1 MNEIELTPKQIVAE
15 LDKYIVGQGEAK
27 KSVAI
32 ALRNRWR
39 RKRLSEDMQNEII
52 PKNILLIGPTGVGK
66 TEIARRLARLV
77 GAPFI
82 KVEATKY
89 TEVGYVGRDVE
100 QIIRDLVANAIRMVQ
115 EQESQRYERKAEE
128 EANKRILQVLWPK
141 KKSVTDK
148 VPNPMDVFFSS
159 GDEGEEKEEPKQLE
173 EPMSGRRQQML
184 DDIRQHKMDDREIE
198 VEVAEQ
204 ERTIQGILTGN
215 STEELTNNFQEM
227 LGSILPKKKK
237 MKKMTIAKAREV
249 FKEEELEKC
258 LDMDVIVD
266 KAIEATEEAGIVF
279 IDEFDKIAEKG
290 RSNGPDVSREGVQRD
305 ILPIVEGATVNT
317 KYGPVKTDHI
327 LFIAA
332 GAFHVSKPSDLIPE
346 LQGRFPIRVELQSL
360 TVDDFRRILTE
371 PNQSLVKQY
380 TALLAT
386 DGVTLEFTDD
396 GINAIAEYAHRVN
409 QETENIG
416 ARRLHTIL
424 EKILENVAYEAPDIE
439 TKHIVIDKAFVAD
452 KLNDVVQNVDLSH
465 YICKKAYSAVKT
477 AYSMNKSKPA

>member
-159 GDEGEEKEEPKQLE
+159 GDEGEGKEEPKQLE

-465 YICKKAYSAVKT
+465 YIL
-477 AYSMNKSKPA
+477 

>member
-1 MNEIELTPKQIVAE
+1 MEKTELTPKQIVAE
-15 LDKYIVGQGEAK
+15 LNKYIVGQSEAK
-27 KSVAI
+27 KSVSI

-39 RKRLSEDMQNEII
+39 RKRLSEDMQDEII

-66 TEIARRLARLV
+66 TEIARRLAKLV

-115 EQESQRYERKAEE
+115 EQESQRYEEKAKE
-128 EANKRILQVLWPK
+128 EANKRILQVFWPK
-141 KKSVTDK
+141 KSIKEK
-148 VPNPMDVFFSS
+148 VKNPMDVFFSS
-159 GDEGEEKEEPKQLE
+159 DDDDETPEEPKQLE
-173 EPMSGRRQQML
+173 EPKSDRRQKMFE
-184 DDIRQHKMDDREIE
+184 DICAHKMDDREIE

-204 ERTIQGILTGN
+204 NQGFQGILTGN

-227 LGSILPKKKK
+227 LGSIMPKKKK
-237 MKKMTIAKAREV
+237 KKKMTVAKAREI

-258 LDMDVIVD
+258 LDMDIIVD
-266 KAIEATEEAGIVF
+266 KAIEATEESGIVF

-290 RSNGPDVSREGVQRD
+290 HANGPDVSREGVQRD

-346 LQGRFPIRVELQSL
+346 LQGRFPIRVELDAL
-360 TVDDFRRILTE
+360 TKDDFVRILKD
-371 PNQSLVKQY
+371 PQNSLLKQY
-380 TALLAT
+380 IALLKA
-386 DGVTLEFTDD
+386 DGVDLVFTAEAVDK
-396 GINAIAEYAHRVN
+396 IAEIAFEVN
-409 QETENIG
+409 QGTDNIG
-416 ARRLHTIL
+416 ARRLATIL
-424 EKILENVAYEAPDIE
+424 EKLLEEVLYEGPDMEMGQITITQAYVEQKLSDIVKNKDLTKFIL
-439 TKHIVIDKAFVAD
+439 
-452 KLNDVVQNVDLSH
+452 
-465 YICKKAYSAVKT
+465 
-477 AYSMNKSKPA
+477 

>member
-1 MNEIELTPKQIVAE
+1 MEQASWTPKQIVAE
-15 LDKYIVGQGEAK
+15 LNKYIVGQVEAK

-39 RKRLSEDMQNEII
+39 RKRLSEAMQDEII

-66 TEIARRLARLV
+66 TEIARRLAKLV

-100 QIIRDLVANAIRMVQ
+100 QMIRDLVANAIRMVQ
-115 EQESQRYERKAEE
+115 EQESQRYEEKAEA
-128 EANKRILQVLWPK
+128 EANKRILQVFWPK
-141 KKSVTDK
+141 KSVAEK
-148 VPNPMDVFFSS
+148 VKNPMDVFFGSDD
-159 GDEGEEKEEPKQLE
+159 DEAKEEPKQLE
-173 EPMSGRRQQML
+173 EGNSDRRQKML
-184 DDIRQHKMDDREIE
+184 EDICAHKMDEREIE

-204 ERTIQGILTGN
+204 SPGFQGILTGN

-227 LGSILPKKKK
+227 LGSIMPKKKK
-237 MKKMTIAKAREV
+237 KKKMTVAKAREI

-258 LDMDVIVD
+258 LDMDTIVD
-266 KAIEATEEAGIVF
+266 KAVAATEESGIVF

-290 RSNGPDVSREGVQRD
+290 RTNGPDVSREGVQRD

-360 TVDDFRRILTE
+360 TVEDFRRILTE
-371 PNQSLVKQY
+371 PSQSLVKQY
-380 TALLAT
+380 TALLET
-386 DGVTLEFTDD
+386 EGLTLEFTDD
-396 GINAIAEYAHRVN
+396 GINAIAEYAYRVN
-409 QETENIG
+409 RETENIG

-424 EKILENVAYEAPDIE
+424 EKILEDVAYEAPDIDE
-439 TKHIVIDKAFVAD
+439 KHIVINQDFVAG
-452 KLNDVVQNVDLSH
+452 KLHDVVQNVDLSH
-465 YICKKAYSAVKT
+465 YIL
-477 AYSMNKSKPA
+477 

>member
-115 EQESQRYERKAEE
+115 EQESQRYEQKAEE

-424 EKILENVAYEAPDIE
+424 EKILENVAYEAPGIE

-465 YICKKAYSAVKT
+465 YIL
-477 AYSMNKSKPA
+477 

>member
-424 EKILENVAYEAPDIE
+424 EKILENVAYETPDIE

-465 YICKKAYSAVKT
+465 YIL
-477 AYSMNKSKPA
+477 

>member
-1 MNEIELTPKQIVAE
+1 MELTPKQIVAE

-39 RKRLSEDMQNEII
+39 RKHLSENMQEEII

-100 QIIRDLVANAIRMVQ
+100 QIIRDLVANAIRMVE
-115 EQESQRYERKAEE
+115 EQESQTYKAKAEA
-128 EANKRILQVLWPK
+128 EANKRILQVFWPK
-141 KKSVTDK
+141 KTTEEKLR
-148 VPNPMDVFFSS
+148 NPMDIIF
-159 GDEGEEKEEPKQLE
+159 GNEEEKKNEEKKSEEAPKQLE
-173 EPMSGRRQQML
+173 SVSPDRRQKMYEE
-184 DDIRQHKMDDREIE
+184 ICAHKMDDREIE
-198 VEVAEQ
+198 IEVAEQ
-204 ERTIQGILTGN
+204 DKAIQGILTGN

-227 LGSILPKKKK
+227 LGSIMPKKKK
-237 MKKMTIAKAREV
+237 KKKMTVSKAREI
-249 FKEEELEKC
+249 FREEELEKC

-266 KAIEATEEAGIVF
+266 KAIEATEQAGIVF

-360 TVDDFRRILTE
+360 TIEDFRKILTE
-371 PNQSLVKQY
+371 PDQSLVKQY
-380 TALLAT
+380 IALLST
-386 DGVTLEFTDD
+386 EGIELEFTED
-396 GINAIAEYAHRVN
+396 GIDTIAEFAYKVN
-409 QETENIG
+409 LETENIG

-424 EKILENVAYEAPDIE
+424 EKILEDVAYEAPDVDD
-439 TKHIVIDKAFVAD
+439 THIVVNSAFVTN

-465 YICKKAYSAVKT
+465 YIL
-477 AYSMNKSKPA
+477 

>member
-1 MNEIELTPKQIVAE
+1 MEQASWTPKQIVAE
-15 LDKYIVGQGEAK
+15 LNKYIVGQGEAK

-39 RKRLSEDMQNEII
+39 RKRLSEAMQDEII

-66 TEIARRLARLV
+66 TEIARRLAKLV

-100 QIIRDLVANAIRMVQ
+100 QMIRDLVANAIRMVQ
-115 EQESQRYERKAEE
+115 EQESQRYEEKAEA
-128 EANKRILQVLWPK
+128 EANKRILQVFWPK
-141 KKSVTDK
+141 KSVAEK
-148 VPNPMDVFFSS
+148 VKNPMDVFFGSDD
-159 GDEGEEKEEPKQLE
+159 DEAKEEPKQLE
-173 EPMSGRRQQML
+173 EGNSDRRQKML
-184 DDIRQHKMDDREIE
+184 EDICAHKMDEREIE

-204 ERTIQGILTGN
+204 SPGFQGILTGN

-227 LGSILPKKKK
+227 LGSIMPKKKK
-237 MKKMTIAKAREV
+237 KKKMTVAKAREI

-258 LDMDVIVD
+258 LDMDTIVD
-266 KAIEATEEAGIVF
+266 RAVAATEESGIVF

-290 RSNGPDVSREGVQRD
+290 RTNGPDVSRKGVQRD

-360 TVDDFRRILTE
+360 TVEDFRRILTE
-371 PNQSLVKQY
+371 PSQSLVKQY
-380 TALLAT
+380 TALLET
-386 DGVTLEFTDD
+386 EGLTLEFTDD
-396 GINAIAEYAHRVN
+396 GINAIAEYAYRVN
-409 QETENIG
+409 RETENIG

-424 EKILENVAYEAPDIE
+424 EKILEDVAYEAPDIDE
-439 TKHIVIDKAFVAD
+439 KHIVINQEFVAG
-452 KLNDVVQNVDLSH
+452 KLHDVVQNVDLSH
-465 YICKKAYSAVKT
+465 YIL
-477 AYSMNKSKPA
+477 

>member
-115 EQESQRYERKAEE
+115 EQESQRYEQKAEE

-159 GDEGEEKEEPKQLE
+159 GDEGEGKEEPKQLE

-290 RSNGPDVSREGVQRD
+290 RSSGPDVSREGVQRD

-465 YICKKAYSAVKT
+465 YIL
-477 AYSMNKSKPA
+477 

>member
-1 MNEIELTPKQIVAE
+1 MEQSSWTPKQIVAE
-15 LDKYIVGQGEAK
+15 LNKYIVGQGDAK

-39 RKRLSEDMQNEII
+39 RKRLSEEMQDEII
-52 PKNILLIGPTGVGK
+52 PKNILLIGPPGVGK
-66 TEIARRLARLV
+66 TEIARRLAKLV
-77 GAPFI
+77 VAPFI

-100 QIIRDLVANAIRMVQ
+100 QMIRDLVANAIRMVQ
-115 EQESQRYERKAEE
+115 EQESQRYEEKAEA
-128 EANKRILQVLWPK
+128 EANKRILQVFWPK
-141 KKSVTDK
+141 KSVVEK
-148 VPNPMDVFFSS
+148 VKNPMDVFFGSDD
-159 GDEGEEKEEPKQLE
+159 DETKEEPKQLE
-173 EPMSGRRQQML
+173 EGNSDRRQKML
-184 DDIRQHKMDDREIE
+184 EDICAHKMDDREIE

-204 ERTIQGILTGN
+204 GPGFQGILTGN

-227 LGSILPKKKK
+227 LGSIMPKKKK
-237 MKKMTIAKAREV
+237 KKKMTVAKAREI

-258 LDMDVIVD
+258 LDMDTIVD
-266 KAIEATEEAGIVF
+266 KAVAATEESGIVF

-290 RSNGPDVSREGVQRD
+290 RTNGPDVSREGVQRD

-360 TVDDFRRILTE
+360 TVEDFRRILTE
-371 PNQSLVKQY
+371 PSQSLVKQY
-380 TALLAT
+380 TALLET
-386 DGVTLEFTDD
+386 EGLTLDFTDD
-396 GINAIAEYAHRVN
+396 GINAIAEYAYRVN
-409 QETENIG
+409 RETENIG

-424 EKILENVAYEAPDIE
+424 EKILEDVAYEAPDVDE
-439 TKHIVIDKAFVAD
+439 KNIVIDKDFVAG
-452 KLNDVVQNVDLSH
+452 KLHDVVQNVDLSH
-465 YICKKAYSAVKT
+465 YIL
-477 AYSMNKSKPA
+477 

>member
-1 MNEIELTPKQIVAE
+1 MNEATLTPKQIVAE
-15 LDKYIVGQGEAK
+15 LDKYIIGQGEAK

-39 RKRLSEDMQNEII
+39 RKHLTEDMQDEII
-52 PKNILLIGPTGVGK
+52 PKNILLIGPTGCGK
-66 TEIARRLARLV
+66 TEIARRLAKLV

-100 QIIRDLVANAIRMVQ
+100 QIIRDLMANAVRMVQ
-115 EQESQRYERKAEE
+115 EQESQRFEQKAED

-141 KKSVTDK
+141 KPSVTEK
-148 VPNPMDVFFSS
+148 VPNPMDIFFSS
-159 GDEGEEKEEPKQLE
+159 DDKEETEVEQPKQIE
-173 EPMSGRRQQML
+173 APSSDKRQKML
-184 DDIRQHKMDDREIE
+184 ADIAAHKMDDREIE

-204 ERTIQGILTGN
+204 ERAVQGILMGN
-215 STEELTNNFQEM
+215 SQEELTNNFQEM
-227 LGSILPKKKK
+227 LGSIMPKKKK
-237 MKKMTIAKAREV
+237 KKKMTIAKAREI
-249 FKEEELEKC
+249 FKEEELKKC

-266 KAIEATEEAGIVF
+266 KAIEVTEEAGIVF

-360 TVDDFRRILTE
+360 TVDDFRKILTE

-380 TALLAT
+380 KALLGA
-386 DGVTLEFTDD
+386 DGVDLEFTAD
-396 GINAIAEYAHRVN
+396 GIDAIAEYAHRVN
-409 QETENIG
+409 LETENIG

-424 EKILENVAYEAPDIE
+424 EKILEDIAYGAPDDASG
-439 TKHIVIDKAFVAD
+439 HIAVDKDFVTS

-465 YICKKAYSAVKT
+465 YIL
-477 AYSMNKSKPA
+477 